1 MVFEF
6 IMVLEFTGF
15 CNLFVDSGFRVLGFS
30 ILRFKQISEN
40 MIFLGWTDFCCV
52 FIYNICLLYCVE

>member
-15 CNLFVDSGFRVLGFS
+15 CNLFVDSGFRFLGFRS
-30 ILRFKQISEN
+30 GIHVASSPLIAHVAPLPWCG
-40 MIFLGWTDFCCV
+40 IAT
-52 FIYNICLLYCVE
+52 CLL